1 MNERSLKLCEFD
13 FVLERLGELA
23 ETPMGKELALS
34 LRPSSIREEIINISA
49 ETEEAKKLMSYE
61 PPPSLSG
68 LIDISPILS
77 KVRLGIILEPLE
89 LMHIC
94 NLISRLPAVKKYI
107 KVSPFFREMS
117 DKLPNLS
124 QLEDDIRRVIDED
137 GNIKSNAS
145 SKLVAIKRGI
155 LRLEES
161 IRSYLESHIAKDWKD
176 IVQEGYI
183 TIRNSRYVIPIKS
196 SYKKTIKG
204 IVHDVSQSGNT
215 LFIEPYDVID
225 MNNNLQELKKEEEYE
240 IQRILRELTTK
251 VTSYSEELLLARDI
265 IAKIDFA
272 FAKARLSLNW
282 DCTAPVWIDKP
293 LVRFKSARH
302 PILGK
307 RAVPID
313 VEIGDKFDILVISG
327 PNTGGKTVTLKTIGL
342 FIMMAQSGLH
352 LPVSFAEMGI
362 FKDVFV
368 EIGDEQNIIQD
379 LSSFS
384 AHLTHVI
391 PFIKYADKDTIV
403 LIDEPITGTSP
414 REGSAL
420 AISILEALR
429 GKGAKVVVASHYDE
443 LKVWASNTE
452 RVINGAMEFDP
463 DTFLPT
469 YRLRIGRPGV
479 SNAFVIARKLGLD
492 EYIIDRAKSFL
503 SGDELTLNKL
513 LSQID
518 QLEKDLRLELEKA
531 RRERYSY
538 EELRNRYE
546 KLLEEI
552 SLQQKA
558 IIRRAK
564 EEARELVVRTKIR
577 LDELYE
583 KAKSV
588 SNKKEIISIK
598 NELRELEP
606 AQEELEIQGEKIE
619 SPVIGM
625 TVFIPS
631 LGQNGDIVDIN
642 GDKVTVLVGKA
653 RIDVPKDE
661 LYSSKTSHK
670 EFSTDNI
677 VKIKRNKA
685 QNISNRLSIRQLTV
699 EEALEKLERY
709 IDDAILAGISPV
721 YIIHGKG
728 EGILR
733 KAVASF
739 LKNHPMVESF
749 RLGEYYEGGW
759 GVTVAYL
766 KGL

>member
-13 FVLERLGELA
+13 FVLEKLGELT
-23 ETPMGKELALS
+23 ETPMGKELALN
-34 LRPSSIREEIINISA
+34 LRPSSIKEEVISA
-49 ETEEAKKLMSYE
+49 SKETEEAKRLISYE
-61 PPPSLSG
+61 PPPSLLG
-68 LIDISPILS
+68 LIDISSILS
-77 KVRLGIILEPLE
+77 KARLGVILEPLE

-94 NLISRLPAVKKYI
+94 NFVSRLPAVKRYI
-107 KVSPFFREMS
+107 RISPFFKGLS

-124 QLEDDIRRVIDED
+124 SLEDDIRRVIDDD
-137 GNIKSNAS
+137 GNIRSNAS
-145 SKLVAIKRGI
+145 SKLIAIRKGI
-155 LRLEES
+155 ARLEES
-161 IRSYLESHIAKDWKD
+161 IRSYLENHIAKDWKD
-176 IVQEGYI
+176 MVQENYI
-183 TIRNSRYVIPIKS
+183 TIRNSRYVIPVKS

-225 MNNNLQELKKEEEYE
+225 MNNNLQELRKEEEYE
-240 IQRILRELTTK
+240 IQRILRELSTK
-251 VTSYSEELLLARDI
+251 VASCSDELLTARDI
-265 IAKIDFA
+265 ISHIDFV
-272 FAKARLSLNW
+272 FAKARLSLSW
-282 DCTAPVWIDKP
+282 GCISPVWIDKP

-302 PILGK
+302 PILGN

-313 VEIGDKFDILVISG
+313 VEIGDKFDVLVISG

-352 LPVSFAEMGI
+352 LPVNFAEMGI

-384 AHLTHVI
+384 AHLTHII
-391 PFIKYADKDTIV
+391 PFIKYANENTIV
-403 LIDEPITGTSP
+403 LIDEPVTGTSP

-429 GKGAKVVVASHYDE
+429 NKGAKVVVASHYDE

-452 RVINGAMEFDP
+452 RVMNGAMEFDP

-469 YRLRIGRPGV
+469 YRLCIGRPGV
-479 SNAFVIARKLGLD
+479 SNAFIIARKLGLD
-492 EYIIDRAKSFL
+492 KSIIEKARSFL
-503 SGDELTLNKL
+503 SGNELILNEL

-518 QLEKDLRLELEKA
+518 KLEKELRIELEKA
-531 RRERYSY
+531 RNERSSY
-538 EELRNRYE
+538 EELKDKYE

-552 SLQQKA
+552 SLQQKS
-558 IIRRAK
+558 IIRKAK
-564 EEARELVVRTKIR
+564 EEARDLIVRAKIR

-583 KAKSV
+583 RAKSA
-588 SNKKEIISIK
+588 SNKKEILLIK
-598 NELRELEP
+598 DELKELEP
-606 AQEELEIQGEKIE
+606 AWEELEVQGNRIEKPE
-619 SPVIGM
+619 VGM
-625 TVFIPS
+625 TVFVSS

-653 RIDVPKDE
+653 RIEIPKDE
-661 LYSSKTSHK
+661 IYSPKADHK
-670 EFSTDNI
+670 EFATDNI
-677 VKIKRNKA
+677 VRIKKSKA
-685 QNISNRLSIRQLTV
+685 QNISNRLSLRQLTV

-709 IDDAILAGISPV
+709 IDDAVLAGISPV

-733 KAVASF
+733 KAVANF
-739 LKNHPMVESF
+739 LKDHPMVESF